1 MSREVVKVERE
12 PYESDRPI
20 KSSHEDRF
28 GRSEFAKRIASVI
41 ASRREASS
49 IVLGVYGP
57 WGEGKTSVLNMVIEE
72 LKSHSNSVAV
82 RFNPWRFSDET
93 QLLHNFFSVLAEKL
107 GARLKTPGENVSEM
121 FKRYSGLLAAIPYMK
136 EVANAVGSLPTADLE
151 ELKDRLEDGL
161 GKAETRIVVVMDDI
175 DRLDKEEIQAVFKLV
190 KLSADFP
197 NTAYILAFDE
207 QMVSAALAEK
217 YGSFEAG
224 RSFLEKIVQVP
235 LRLPPAD
242 SEALRRITFEGV
254 GAALELA
261 EMELSERQI
270 RSFVRLFGLAFQ
282 EAMGTP
288 RLVKRYVNGL
298 TFALP
303 LLKDEVNPVDLL
315 VIEAV
320 RAFYPGLYA
329 SIRDNP
335 SAYVGGG
342 LRKRHRA
349 GKAEEEGESVI
360 ADALKDMTPYDRH
373 GAEQLIKEMFPRAAG
388 SFGDPSRGSDP
399 HSRWAS
405 QKRITS
411 EEYFHRYFSYGVP
424 PRDVSDRAVHEVL
437 IGGEAGDVGY
447 VKTQLKAIAASAKPG
462 TLLAKLIRQA
472 DLVPPKY
479 AARLALAVA
488 EYGELF
494 PRDGGG
500 FTATRF
506 PAFSQ
511 AGSLL
516 TTLLKRVEDETERDE
531 VALKIADV
539 VTPLPFALE
548 YAQAVTKVT
557 EEGEVDAV
565 ISEEAEAEV
574 HCKLGSRIANEAS
587 DGGIF
592 RKYPKD
598 LLSIYTAWRNAD
610 EGAAR
615 QSLSAHVRATPND
628 VLLLLENAMPIS
640 TSGGDTTKLELRG
653 YNYNRIANLIDPEL
667 VIEALAQV
675 YGDVDAFAKYGGG
688 SLYDLPPAE
697 RAAKSFIR
705 LHRKTQQQSTGEKS
719 GTVEDAGEDSG
730 QPVDRPKGV
739 SGMAR
744 LTFTRHTIEEKDV
757 RPGIIPNQY
766 PWPRFDRATTVR
778 DAGFDPNDTELEYGL
793 LDSYWEGHRP
803 GMFVIYTNFNL
814 TPGTVLAISN
824 ETLDEADPNA

>member
-1 MSREVVKVERE
+1 MSKEVVKVERE
-12 PYESDRPI
+12 PYEADRPI
-20 KSSHEDRF
+20 KSSREDRF

-41 ASRREASS
+41 ADRSDASS
-49 IVLGVYGP
+49 IVVGVYGP

-72 LKSHSNSVAV
+72 LERLSNSVAV
-82 RFNPWRFSDET
+82 RFNPWRFRDET
-93 QLLHNFFSVLAEKL
+93 QLLDNFFSVLAEKL
-107 GARLKTPGENVSEM
+107 DARLKTRGESLSET
-121 FKRYSGLLAAIPYMK
+121 FKRYSGLLAAIPYVK

-151 ELKDRLEDGL
+151 ELKGRLEKVL
-161 GKAETRIVVVMDDI
+161 GEAGTRIVVVMDDI

-197 NTAYILAFDE
+197 NTAYVLAFDE

-242 SEALRRITFEGV
+242 SEALRRMTFEGIET
-254 GAALELA
+254 ALELA
-261 EMELSERQI
+261 GVELSERQV
-270 RSFVRLFGLAFQ
+270 RNFVRLFGLAF
-282 EAMGTP
+282 EGGTGTP

-315 VIEAV
+315 IIEAV

-335 SAYVGGG
+335 SAYVGGFF
-342 LRKRHRA
+342 RMRHRA
-349 GKAEEEGESVI
+349 GKAEEEGQSVI

-373 GAEQLIKEMFPRAAG
+373 AAEQLIKEMFPRAAG

-399 HSRWAS
+399 HSRWTS
-405 QKRITS
+405 QKRIAS
-411 EEYFHRYFSYGVP
+411 EEYFHRYFAYGVP
-424 PRDVSDRAVHEVL
+424 PRDVSDQTVHEVL
-437 IGGEAGDVGY
+437 TGGEAGDVGY
-447 VKTQLKAIAASAKPG
+447 VKAQLKAIAASAKPG
-462 TLLAKLIRQA
+462 TLLSKLLLQA
-472 DLVPPKY
+472 GSVPPQY

-494 PRDGGG
+494 PQDGGAFAG
-500 FTATRF
+500 TGL

-511 AGSLL
+511 AGFLI
-516 TTLLKRVEDETERDE
+516 TTLLKKVEDEAERDK
-531 VALKIADV
+531 VALLIADV

-548 YAQAVTKVT
+548 YTQAVTKVT

-574 HCKLGSRIANEAS
+574 HRKLGSRIKEEAS
-587 DGGIF
+587 AGGIF

-598 LLSIYTAWRNAD
+598 VVSIYTAWRSVD
-610 EGAAR
+610 EQAAR
-615 QSLSAHVRATPND
+615 QSLSAHIRTVPDD

-640 TSGGDTTKLELRG
+640 TSGRDTTKLELRG
-653 YNYNRIANLIDPEL
+653 YNYNRVAELIDPEL
-667 VIEALAQV
+667 LIDALAQV
-675 YGDVDAFAKYGGG
+675 YGDIDAFTKHQEG

-705 LHRKTQQQSTGEKS
+705 LHRKAQLQHRGGQS
-719 GTVEDAGEDSG
+719 
-730 QPVDRPKGV
+730 R
-739 SGMAR
+739 
-744 LTFTRHTIEEKDV
+744 TIEDV
-757 RPGIIPNQY
+757 AEESAP
-766 PWPRFDRATTVR
+766 
-778 DAGFDPNDTELEYGL
+778 L
-793 LDSYWEGHRP
+793 
-803 GMFVIYTNFNL
+803 
-814 TPGTVLAISN
+814 
-824 ETLDEADPNA
+824 